1 MPEYFS
7 VIKFLKIKSL
17 ILEYDTGFAYSLQVD
32 KGLCRATGI
41 TLPCQFLVD
50 LELPSKANI
59 NLHLCWLRVLF
70 LLQEGKKK
78 RPLFNEDAS
87 ISTWYCGRNWPAVVS
102 LACFRP
108 WSWQKTCCHWYWS
121 DCSSVNCLI
130 NATEHPPNAFWKTC
144 MRPQFSSLAYCLLS
158 GFSKEQN

>member
-7 VIKFLKIKSL
+7 VIKVLKIKSL

-41 TLPCQFLVD
+41 PLPCQFLVD
-50 LELPSKANI
+50 LELPSKANM

-70 LLQEGKKK
+70 QEGKKK

-87 ISTWYCGRNWPAVVS
+87 ISTWYCSRNWGSSFPRLFWGLVMTKDLLPLILVRLFTCILS
-102 LACFRP
+102 DKCYRTSSKCFLEDLYGSP
-108 WSWQKTCCHWYWS
+108 
-121 DCSSVNCLI
+121 I
-130 NATEHPPNAFWKTC
+130 
-144 MRPQFSSLAYCLLS
+144 LLF
-158 GFSKEQN
+158 GVLFTLWLL